1 MSYNILNI
9 CTVSGEPVKRYD
21 GIKKYIATGDITN
34 NIISSYDEVDYMN
47 KPSRANQIA
56 KIGEVI
62 FAKMKKTVKVMIITE
77 ENSEYIYSTGFY
89 IVKPKEN
96 VLTEYLYWLF
106 NSKKFNLEKDKYC
119 KGATQKALNNE
130 GLSKIEIKEL
140 PDISIQKNIVYK
152 LNKINE
158 IINLKKEQLAIV
170 DEIIK
175 SQFVEYATFKEL
187 EVA

>member
-96 VLTEYLYWLF
+96 VLTEYLYWLYA
-106 NSKKFNLEKDKYC
+106 LEPYLSDVATTTLITNKD
-119 KGATQKALNNE
+119 TT
-130 GLSKIEIKEL
+130 
-140 PDISIQKNIVYK
+140 ISSNDSDFFIFCIV
-152 LNKINE
+152 
-158 IINLKKEQLAIV
+158 
-170 DEIIK
+170 
-175 SQFVEYATFKEL
+175 
-187 EVA
+187 